1 MPREK
6 RERSTRYYRW
16 EEDACRIHVD
26 ADGNE
31 TADTYRA
38 GNVYLPLSA
47 ADVVQNGVEISRAA
61 YQDLVDE
68 EEALQKYLNPAAA
81 PHKLILLNGGRSHR

>member
-6 RERSTRYYRW
+6 REPSTRYYRW
-16 EEDACRIHVD
+16 EGDACRIHTD

-38 GNVYLPLSA
+38 GNVYFPLSA
-47 ADVVQNGVEISRAA
+47 ADVVKNGVEIGRAA
-61 YQDLVDE
+61 FQDLVDE
-68 EEALQKYLNPAAA
+68 EEALRKYLKPAAA
-81 PHKLILLNGGRSHR
+81 SHKLIFLNGGRSRR

>member
-6 RERSTRYYRW
+6 REPSTRYYRW
-16 EEDACRIHVD
+16 EGDACRIHVD
-26 ADGNE
+26 ADGDE

-47 ADVVQNGVEISRAA
+47 ADVVQNGVEIGRAA
-61 YQDLVDE
+61 FQELVNE
-68 EEALQKYLNPAAA
+68 EEALQKYLKPATASR
-81 PHKLILLNGGRSHR
+81 KLILLNGGRSRR